1 MKKVDNMQAVKTAA
15 KPWRRRFVVTLIG
28 ILALVLSLATFSLTA
43 CKDDGGNLIS
53 GEFVGRVSN
62 SNHLLVAV
70 FVGEPD
76 GNGQRE
82 ARAYVC
88 DGFTIGIVEWFP
100 GSVEGN
106 VFTLDSVDGD
116 ASIQIELHPCLVTGI
131 VTLPSG
137 EMREFE
143 AIPSSD
149 GGGLYEEFVISPDG
163 TVSGTSDGGAVL
175 EGFINADGLFSGIVK
190 LPGGEEIQF
199 ENLVDGGQSDTY
211 VAIILPLVEDG
222 AGRGGGVKQGSPD
235 VNFIIWTLC

>member
-1 MKKVDNMQAVKTAA
+1 MKKAGNQEVIKIAA
-15 KPWRRRFVVTLIG
+15 KPGRRFVVTLIG
-28 ILALVLSLATFSLTA
+28 ILALVLCLVTLSLTA
-43 CKDDGGNLIS
+43 CKDDGGVLVS

-62 SNHLLVAV
+62 SNHLLVGV
-70 FVGEPD
+70 FVNEPGE
-76 GNGQRE
+76 NGQRE
-82 ARAYVC
+82 VMAYVC

-116 ASIQIELHPCLVTGI
+116 ASIEIELFTDLATGT

-137 EMREFE
+137 EMLEFE
-143 AIPSSD
+143 AAPSSD

-175 EGFINADGLFSGIVK
+175 EGFINADGIFSGSVT

-199 ENLVDGGQSDTY
+199 EILVDGGQSDTY

-222 AGRGGGVKQGSPD
+222 AGRGGGIKQGLPD
-235 VNFIIWTLC
+235 VNFII

>member
-1 MKKVDNMQAVKTAA
+1 MPRTTAILC
-15 KPWRRRFVVTLIG
+15 RFKLKWAPCILVV
-28 ILALVLSLATFSLTA
+28 ALSLVTISLMA
-43 CKDDGGNLIS
+43 CKEGDGNLIS
-53 GEFVGRVSN
+53 GEFIGRVSN
-62 SNHLLVAV
+62 SEHLLVAV
-70 FVGEPD
+70 FVEEPD
-76 GNGQRE
+76 KSGQRE
-82 ARAYVC
+82 VRAYIC
-88 DGFTIGIVEWFP
+88 DGFTTGIVEWFP

-116 ASIQIELHPCLVTGI
+116 ASIQIELHPGLVTGI

-211 VAIILPLVEDG
+211 VAIILPLVEDL
-222 AGRGGGVKQGSPD
+222 AGRGGGVKEGLPG
-235 VNFIIWTLC
+235 VNFIIPIIF